1 MNRIFMALAALL
13 ALSSFGCVARTITH
27 FEDNQKSPVTALEV
41 DKVFT
46 IPILSFYSK
55 TTHQFYLCQDTGN
68 QLVCK
73 LSCDGTND
81 AVCPMGTTTNRGV
94 TTTTNVR

>member
-1 MNRIFMALAALL
+1 MNRFFMALAVSLL
-13 ALSSFGCVARTITH
+13 ALASSGCITRTITH

-41 DKVFT
+41 NRQFT
-46 IPILSFYSK
+46 ILGLYSSV
-55 TTHQFYLCQDTGN
+55 THQFYLCQDTGN

-73 LSCDGTND
+73 LSCDGATD
-81 AVCPMGTTTNRGV
+81 AVCPKAATTDGGV